1 MIEIIPNYHPIF
13 VHFTVALL
21 SVSTGFF
28 VLAYLFRRHKW
39 RQQWLTTA
47 YWNLWVGAGITILT
61 LAAGWY
67 AFNTVDHDT
76 PSHEAMLE
84 HRSWALA
91 TVAVILLVAAWS
103 IRRYARS
110 RPQNPLFVG
119 SMVLVWAL
127 ITATAWHGAE
137 LVYRHGLGVMSL
149 PKVENHGAGHGGH
162 THGTEAVG
170 SGDEHGDDHAH
181 DSSGQQED
189 HEHDDSHEHDESEM
203 DFTGLE

>member
-47 YWNLWVGAGITILT
+47 YWNLWVGAGITLIT
-61 LAAGWY
+61 LAAGWH

-84 HRSWALA
+84 HRNWALA
-91 TVAVILLVAAWS
+91 TVTVILLVAAWS
-103 IRRYARS
+103 IRRYAKS
-110 RPQNPLFVG
+110 RPQNPMFVG

-127 ITATAWHGAE
+127 VTATAWHGAE
-137 LVYRHGLGVMSL
+137 LVYRYGLGVMSL
-149 PKVENHGAGHGGH
+149 PKVEAHGAGHDGH
-162 THGTEAVG
+162 SHGSDAQG
-170 SGDEHGDDHAH
+170 SEGEQDGHGHADDGHQ
-181 DSSGQQED
+181 DD
-189 HEHDDSHEHDESEM
+189 HEHDSDAQM
-203 DFTGLE
+203 DFSGLE

>member
-21 SVSTGFF
+21 SISAGFF

-47 YWNLWVGAGITILT
+47 YWNLWVGAGLT
-61 LAAGWY
+61 LVTVAAGWH

-84 HRSWALA
+84 HRNWALV
-91 TVAVILLVAAWS
+91 TVTVILLVAAWS
-103 IRRYARS
+103 ARRYAKS

-127 ITATAWHGAE
+127 VTATAWHGAE
-137 LVYRHGLGVMSL
+137 LVYRYGLGVMSL
-149 PKVENHGAGHGGH
+149 PKVESHGAGHGGH
-162 THGTEAVG
+162 THGSDAKEGAGQEA
-170 SGDEHGDDHAH
+170 HGHDDGGGHQDGH
-181 DSSGQQED
+181 E
-189 HEHDDSHEHDESEM
+189 HEHDSEEKM
-203 DFTGLE
+203 DFSGLE

>member
-47 YWNLWVGAGITILT
+47 YWNLWLGAGITLLT

-84 HRSWALA
+84 HRNWALV
-91 TVAVILLVAAWS
+91 TVVVILLVAAWS

-119 SMVLVWAL
+119 GMVLAWVL
-127 ITATAWHGAE
+127 VTATAWHGAE
-137 LVYRHGLGVMSL
+137 LVYRYGLGVMSL
-149 PKVENHGAGHGGH
+149 PKVENHGAGHDHGHGVEDLRPGGLEGD
-162 THGTEAVG
+162 HGDSV
-170 SGDEHGDDHAH
+170 DDHAGDGH
-181 DSSGQQED
+181 AHEEED
-189 HEHDDSHEHDESEM
+189 M
-203 DFTGLE
+203 DFSGLE